1 MGAATPNAEPAIDGV
16 LLADPPQALRE
27 AYVVLRQL
35 RGAAAI
41 DTAQTAAIVNL
52 LETIVVY
59 KLPALRRDEIQQM
72 LELTDVD
79 LKQTRFY
86 QEVFTEG
93 RQEGEASLSSASSNF
108 AVVNW
113 LLQSG
118 SKLPTSVCPN
128 SKPWERRYWSFAGQQ
143 IWSNGW
149 RRHNLST
156 TSPPKRNLTYATRH
170 SLPSSRY
177 AAGSNVT
184 LGLVIHYFSTHI
196 PVA

>member
-1 MGAATPNAEPAIDGV
+1 MDAATPNAEPAIDRV

-93 RQEGEASLSSASSNF
+93 RQEGEASLVLRQLQLRCGELAPTVRKQITHLSLSQLEALGEALLEF
-108 AVVNW
+108 RGPADLEQW
-113 LLQSG
+113 L
-118 SKLPTSVCPN
+118 
-128 SKPWERRYWSFAGQQ
+128 
-143 IWSNGW
+143 
-149 RRHNLST
+149 
-156 TSPPKRNLTYATRH
+156 
-170 SLPSSRY
+170 
-177 AAGSNVT
+177 AAPQP
-184 LGLVIHYFSTHI
+184 LDH
-196 PVA
+196 

>member
-118 SKLPTSVCPN
+118 SKLPTLVCPN
-128 SKPWERRYWSFAGQQ
+128 SKP
-143 IWSNGW
+143 
-149 RRHNLST
+149 
-156 TSPPKRNLTYATRH
+156 
-170 SLPSSRY
+170 
-177 AAGSNVT
+177 
-184 LGLVIHYFSTHI
+184 
-196 PVA
+196 